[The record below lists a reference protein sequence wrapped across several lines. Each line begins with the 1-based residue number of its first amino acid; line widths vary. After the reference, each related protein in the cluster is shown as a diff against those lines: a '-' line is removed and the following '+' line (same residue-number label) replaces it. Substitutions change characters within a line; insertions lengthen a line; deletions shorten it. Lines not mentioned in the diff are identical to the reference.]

1 MGGPG
6 EPLLIPEPHLPF
18 AWQGLPPSIE
28 RCIGELVADA
38 CGAIAMALREYQ
50 DGGLRA
56 KTKLHGGDLIARLY
70 SLRQYMVGYWDFD
83 AMARTYGKRVLR
95 ERYDDLSDAALDELV
110 SWPLDLLAKVVRS
123 QMN

>member
-1 MGGPG
+1 MPG
-6 EPLLIPEPHLPF
+6 
-18 AWQGLPPSIE
+18 
-28 RCIGELVADA
+28 RLVADA

-56 KTKLHGGDLIARLY
+56 ETKLHGGDLIARLY

>member
-1 MGGPG
+1 MSLAQRNRDRATGVRHQ
-6 EPLLIPEPHLPF
+6 LTD
-18 AWQGLPPSIE
+18 
-28 RCIGELVADA
+28 DA
-38 CGAIAMALREYQ
+38 REYQ

-56 KTKLHGGDLIARLY
+56 ETKLYGGDLIARLY

-95 ERYDDLSDAALDELV
+95 ERYDDLTDAALDELV